1 MARRSTKS
9 PPNPIKKWWRS
20 KHEYHFQ
27 AYTSMTLLSLGIALF
42 SFIQLFFLDYAQEA
56 SDRMV
61 TLTWVGLI
69 GGSLALFFVA
79 PEFFYFYDKKQTLS
93 EILDLDSRAE
103 VMRRRKDAENAADLL
118 GAPFQSS
125 LKGLYERMG
134 ISIPKR
140 YSKLSV
146 PSDEAPRGSP
156 EEE

>member
-1 MARRSTKS
+1 MARRSKKS
-9 PPNPIKKWWRS
+9 PNPIKKWWRS

-27 AYTSMTLLSLGIALF
+27 AYTSMTLISLGIAVF

-56 SDRMV
+56 SDMMV

-69 GGSLALFFVA
+69 GGSIALFFVA

-118 GAPFQSS
+118 GKPFQSS

-146 PSDEAPRGSP
+146 PSDEAPRGSS

>member
-1 MARRSTKS
+1 MARRRTKE
-9 PPNPIKKWWRS
+9 PGPIKKWWRS

-27 AYTSMTLLSLGIALF
+27 AYTSMTILSLGIALF

-56 SDRMV
+56 SDRMI
-61 TLTWVGLI
+61 TLAWVGLL

-93 EILDLDSRAE
+93 EILELDSRAE
-103 VMRRRKDAENAADLL
+103 VMRRSKDAERAADLL
-118 GAPFQSS
+118 GKPFQSR
-125 LKGLYERMG
+125 LKGLYERLG
-134 ISIPKR
+134 IKVPKK

-146 PSDEAPRGSP
+146 PSDVAPMGSS

>member
-1 MARRSTKS
+1 MARRRTKS
-9 PPNPIKKWWRS
+9 PNPIKKWWRS

-27 AYTSMTLLSLGIALF
+27 AYTAMTILSWGIALF

-56 SDRMV
+56 SDRMI
-61 TLTWVGLI
+61 TLAWVGLL

-93 EILDLDSRAE
+93 EILELDSRAE
-103 VMRRRKDAENAADLL
+103 VMRRRKDAERAADLL
-118 GAPFQSS
+118 GKPFQSR

-134 ISIPKR
+134 ISVPKR
-140 YSKLSV
+140 YSALSA
-146 PSDEAPRGSP
+146 PSDDKPIGRT